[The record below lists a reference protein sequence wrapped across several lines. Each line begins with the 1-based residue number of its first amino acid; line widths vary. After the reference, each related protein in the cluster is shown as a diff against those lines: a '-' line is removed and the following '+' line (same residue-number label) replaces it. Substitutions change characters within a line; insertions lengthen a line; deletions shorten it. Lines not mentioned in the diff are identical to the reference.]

1 MIIYI
6 GNADYKVYTTP
17 AEGRT
22 ESEDSFFDNKC
33 ANLAESYRYVP
44 AGETWTREDGNEFV
58 GLMIAPW
65 RDIRQYDGEQQ
76 QYLLDQITA
85 ARAESA
91 DMQAAL
97 SEALTT
103 SEITAAIDEGV
114 NSI

>member
-1 MIIYI
+1 MTIYI
-6 GNADYKVYTTP
+6 DADYKVHLSP

-22 ESEDSFFDNKC
+22 ECEDSFFDNKC

-44 AGETWTREDGNEFV
+44 AGEGFTGF
-58 GLMIAPW
+58 MIAPW

-97 SEALTT
+97 AVLGVTNETEA
-103 SEITAAIDEGV
+103 TA
-114 NSI
+114 